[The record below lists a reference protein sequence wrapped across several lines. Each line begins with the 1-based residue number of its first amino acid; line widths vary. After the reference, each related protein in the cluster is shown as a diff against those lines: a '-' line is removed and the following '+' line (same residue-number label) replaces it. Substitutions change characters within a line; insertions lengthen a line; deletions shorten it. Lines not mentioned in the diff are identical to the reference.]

1 MPRPPSRGNPWR
13 AECEESRS
21 KETAASALPRDEAI
35 HMAGPAPR
43 LSSSPHSLWGHRPPL
58 SGSQSHYVCESLGRV
73 RLLATPWTVA
83 RQATLSMEFS
93 RQKYWR
99 GHFFLQ
105 GSFPTQGSNLGLLHC
120 RQILYCLSQ
129 QRSPSIEEAV
139 IIPTSGGCQNDK

>member
-1 MPRPPSRGNPWR
+1 MELNRQTRWQKAGFILPSVVTF
-13 AECEESRS
+13 AV
-21 KETAASALPRDEAI
+21 
-35 HMAGPAPR
+35 M
-43 LSSSPHSLWGHRPPL
+43 PL